1 MSASLR
7 LLITADPELPVPPAL
22 YGGIERVIAL
32 LVDGLVARGHDVAL
46 LAHRDSQVSGRL
58 MAYGATDGGAVG
70 TLRNSATLLRAM
82 VQHRPQVVHS
92 FGRLAMLAP
101 ILATRGPK
109 IMSYQRAVTP
119 RSVAWGR
126 RLSRDQVTFV
136 SCSRRLVADLA
147 DNAGWRVIYN
157 AVDVDRYAFRAT
169 VPADA
174 PLVFLG
180 RIEAIKG
187 PHIAIDVARRAG
199 RRLILAGNVPR
210 DHQAFFEQAIRP
222 HLDGVSVTYLGPVDD
237 RAKSELLSN
246 AAALLM
252 PVLWEEPFGIVMA
265 EALACGTPVI
275 GFARGAVPE
284 VIDDGVTGFV
294 CRTDGGMNG
303 SLKMLD
309 RLSRPACRLAAET
322 RFSQKALLDA
332 YEALYLELV
341 AQSRTVSRMVEQP
354 GLISRQD

>member
-1 MSASLR
+1 MPASLR

-46 LAHRDSQVSGRL
+46 LAHRESQVSGRL
-58 MAYGATDGGAVG
+58 IPYGARESSAMG
-70 TLRNSATLLRAM
+70 TMRNSGTLLRAM
-82 VQHRPQVVHS
+82 VQHRPHVVHS

-101 ILATRGPK
+101 ILPTRGPK

-119 RSVAWGR
+119 RSVSWGR

-136 SCSRRLVADLA
+136 SCSHRLVQEFAEG
-147 DNAGWRVIYN
+147 AGWRVIYN
-157 AVDVDRYAFRAT
+157 AVDVDRYAYSPT
-169 VPADA
+169 VPDDA

-187 PHIAIDVARRAG
+187 AHVAIEVARRAG
-199 RRLILAGNVPR
+199 RKLILAGNVPR
-210 DHQAFFEQAIRP
+210 DHQMYFEQAIRP
-222 HLDGVSVTYLGPVDD
+222 HLDGVSVSYIGPVDD
-237 RAKSELLSN
+237 HAKSELLSG

-265 EALACGTPVI
+265 EALACGTPVV

-284 VIDDGVTGFV
+284 VIEDGVTGFV

-303 SLKMLD
+303 ALRRLD
-309 RLSRPACRLAAET
+309 QLSRPACRLAAET
-322 RFSQKALLDA
+322 RFSQKALVDA
-332 YEALYLELV
+332 YEALYCEL
-341 AQSRTVSRMVEQP
+341 AARGSTVSSMVEQP
-354 GLISRQD
+354 RLMSRQD